1 MSMNNTITSYHTT
14 YIDEST
20 AIVELISKDYDLT
33 GAILFII
40 VVLLWYSMGMVCM
53 LGMQIK
59 VRDETF
65 EYCEKRRPN
74 ILIETLRDQTHTK
87 QILGNILLFKK
98 NTHNYY
104 EYFKNFMFFLF
115 VLEELV
121 DKQKRDKLWDIYLGT
136 TENNND
142 KLIRDEINR
151 IRNIEKQLAIINQ
164 NRILINESLISSST
178 SNNRINSDTQSIIIP
193 DLSSIEN
200 RVRVRR
206 RSSLD
211 QQIIERWKTLVEQ
224 CKTHEQ
230 LPWTIQKLMIRR
242 HFRRYCKTILRE
254 PEHINTSMYE
264 PSEYVNNKQYD
275 LVMNRKMNME
285 NYPHVINKPDH
296 HVIQLDSTDCQ

>member
-87 QILGNILLFKK
+87 QI
-98 NTHNYY
+98 
-104 EYFKNFMFFLF
+104 
-115 VLEELV
+115 LEELV

-242 HFRRYCKTILRE
+242 HFRRYCKTMLRE

>member
-87 QILGNILLFKK
+87 QI
-98 NTHNYY
+98 
-104 EYFKNFMFFLF
+104 
-115 VLEELV
+115 LEELV

-296 HVIQLDSTDCQ
+296 HVIQLDSTDGQ